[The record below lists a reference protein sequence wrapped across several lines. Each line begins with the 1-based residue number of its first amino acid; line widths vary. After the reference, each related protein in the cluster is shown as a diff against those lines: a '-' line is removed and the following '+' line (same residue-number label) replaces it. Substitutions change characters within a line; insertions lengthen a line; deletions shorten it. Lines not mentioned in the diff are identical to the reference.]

1 VVTVTDEISSEDM
14 EALLAECRERLDAV
28 EADLVAL
35 AEKNVEPSADF
46 VNRVFRGLHSVKGAA
61 GYLGCDPLK
70 ELSHLAES
78 VLAEARD
85 GHLALSSSDAEVLLS
100 AVDRMNQMVAGREP
114 QPDIQFRKE
123 LASLNAIL
131 SPLAKAPL
139 PELKP
144 GKMLPAR
151 DDLTDPP
158 HQRRL
163 RVLVVEDDFV
173 CRLVLQGLL
182 SKYGECHIAVNG
194 REAIEAFRV
203 ARQAGRSYDLICLDV
218 RMPEMDGTEA
228 LEQIRAIETTDGI
241 FLSRVRVFMT
251 TSARDMKTVFG
262 SFKLICDAYLI
273 KPIDGHQLEE
283 HLRSFAL
290 IDRSLIYK

>member
-1 VVTVTDEISSEDM
+1 MTAEISSEDM
-14 EALLAECRERLDAV
+14 DALLSECRERLDAV
-28 EADLVAL
+28 EADLIAL
-35 AEKNVEPSADF
+35 AEKNVELSTDF

-61 GYLGCDPLK
+61 GYLGCEPLK
-70 ELSHLAES
+70 QLSHLAES
-78 VLAEARD
+78 VLAKARD
-85 GHLALSSSDAEVLLS
+85 GHLALSSADAEVLLG
-100 AVDRMNQMVAGREP
+100 AVERMSEMVAGREP
-114 QPDIQFRKE
+114 QADILFSKE
-123 LASLNAIL
+123 LESLNAML
-131 SPLAKAPL
+131 CPPATAP
-139 PELKP
+139 PVELTRST
-144 GKMLPAR
+144 MLPSP
-151 DDLTDPP
+151 DEMTDPP
-158 HQRRL
+158 HLRRL

-173 CRLVLQGLL
+173 CRVVLQGLL

-194 REAIEAFRV
+194 REAVDAFRT
-203 ARQAGRSYDLICLDV
+203 ARQAGQGYDLICLDV

-228 LEQIRAIETTDGI
+228 LEQIRAIEATDGV

-290 IDRSLIYK
+290 IDRRRIYK

>member
-1 VVTVTDEISSEDM
+1 MTEEISSEDM
-14 EALLAECRERLDAV
+14 DALLAECRERLDAV
-28 EADLVAL
+28 EADLIAL
-35 AEKNVEPSADF
+35 AEKNVEISAEF

-61 GYLGCDPLK
+61 GYLGCEPLK
-70 ELSHLAES
+70 QLSHLAES

-85 GHLALSSSDAEVLLS
+85 GQLALSSSDAEVLLS

-114 QPDIQFRKE
+114 QEDIQFTKE
-123 LASLNAIL
+123 LESLTAIL
-131 SPLAKAPL
+131 CPPAKAPL
-139 PELKP
+139 VELKHP
-144 GKMLPAR
+144 ILPAPH
-151 DDLTDPP
+151 DLTDAP
-158 HQRRL
+158 HLRRL

-173 CRLVLQGLL
+173 CRVVLQGLL
-182 SKYGECHIAVNG
+182 AKYGECHIAVNG
-194 REAIEAFRV
+194 LEAVSAFRA
-203 ARQAGRSYDLICLDV
+203 ARQGGSGYDLICLDV
-218 RMPEMDGTEA
+218 RMPEMDGTQA
-228 LEQIRAIETTDGI
+228 LEEIRAIEAEDNV

-290 IDRSLIYK
+290 IDRSRVYQ

>member
-1 VVTVTDEISSEDM
+1 VEI
-14 EALLAECRERLDAV
+14 
-28 EADLVAL
+28 
-35 AEKNVEPSADF
+35 SADF

-70 ELSHLAES
+70 QLSHLTES

-85 GHLALSSSDAEVLLS
+85 GQRALSSSDAEVLLS
-100 AVDRMNQMVAGREP
+100 AVDRMSQMVAGREP
-114 QPDIQFRKE
+114 LEDIQFKQE
-123 LASLNAIL
+123 LENLNAIL
-131 SPLAKAPL
+131 CPPATASPV
-139 PELKP
+139 ELKTGP
-144 GKMLPAR
+144 LLPSP

-158 HQRRL
+158 HLRRL

-173 CRLVLQGLL
+173 CRVVLQGLL

-194 REAIEAFRV
+194 REAIEAFRA
-203 ARQAGRSYDLICLDV
+203 ARQAGRGYDLICLDV
-218 RMPEMDGTEA
+218 RMPEMDGMQALEEIRA
-228 LEQIRAIETTDGI
+228 LEQAQNV

-283 HLRSFAL
+283 HLRAFAL
-290 IDRSLIYK
+290 IDRRRAYQ